1 METLSRQW
9 KYILL
14 DFSALKDVGELS
26 SKVLF
31 ADAGDREAM
40 VFDVIEDPVT
50 RDQKGKI
57 LHSEYLLGF
66 KVFNASVGAWI
77 PVKV

>member
-9 KYILL
+9 MYILL
-14 DFSALKDVGELS
+14 DFRALDDVGELS
-26 SKVLF
+26 SKVVF
-31 ADAGDREAM
+31 ADAGYREAM

-50 RDQKGKI
+50 RDQMGKI

-66 KVFNASVGAWI
+66 KVGSI
-77 PVKV
+77 DDE